1 MASELQHTL
10 WLWLEGLFPRRVWY
24 YLLNQ
29 GLVATPSDLLD
40 GKTTAASLRI
50 NRMHM
55 DMATGTWIFAD
66 PSNPAP
72 PGASTPCL
80 GISDP
85 ATGETRY
92 VYESASILAYL
103 ETVYGNSHAGA
114 ASAMPRDDPVDVAT
128 MHDVIG
134 MVNLAMLDSGYYTR
148 HAIPALAAWSGLAN
162 ADRSGGAARNAR
174 ASMGK
179 SLGKVQAWA
188 APSLKATGW
197 LTPGTG
203 GGPGLADF
211 CLAAARRYLELTFG
225 WDIFDGEGKG
235 NGEDLKELV
244 AWYERFKGLEWWEAA
259 EEHAIVQPPQLRMGK
274 ESREF

>member
-1 MASELQHTL
+1 MLMITITPFGSGSRVSSPPSLVLPPHQRPSRHPVRP
-10 WLWLEGLFPRRVWY
+10 PRRQ
-24 YLLNQ
+24 NHRRQ
-29 GLVATPSDLLD
+29 
-40 GKTTAASLRI
+40 
-50 NRMHM
+50 
-55 DMATGTWIFAD
+55 
-66 PSNPAP
+66 PAP
-72 PGASTPCL
+72 QPHAHGHVHRHLALRRPQQPGSPRGLDPCL

-92 VYESASILAYL
+92 IYESASILAYL

-114 ASAMPRDDPVDVAT
+114 NAAMPRDDPVDVAT

-134 MVNLAMLDSGYYTR
+134 MINLAMLDSGYYTR
-148 HAIPALAAWSGLAN
+148 HAVPALAAWSGLAN
-162 ADRSGGAARNAR
+162 EDRSGGAARNAR
-174 ASMGK
+174 ASMAK
-179 SLGKVQAWA
+179 SLGKVQIWA

-225 WDIFDGEGKG
+225 WDIFEGEGKG

-244 AWYERFKGLEWWEAA
+244 AWYERFKGLDWWEAA
-259 EEHAIVQPPQLRMGK
+259 EEHVIVQPPQLRMGK